1 MNHKW
6 IFFFTLILA
15 SLGCKKGPP
24 DGNYCAKV
32 IYQNPDAKK
41 QSSYTLIVEV
51 KDNQLISISFPEEH
65 YDQSAIKAIKIPK
78 DGKFTVVSLSGIV
91 YKVEMKGPADEC
103 MNAVN
108 MVQCKGKSKDGKR
121 CKRFTTNKNA
131 LCWQHKDKVAE

>member
-1 MNHKW
+1 MNLKC
-6 IFFFTLILA
+6 ILFFTLILTGL
-15 SLGCKKGPP
+15 SCKKGPP

-65 YDQSAIKAIKIPK
+65 YDHSAIKAIKIPTE
-78 DGKFTVVSLSGIV
+78 GKLTVVSQSGSV

-103 MNAVN
+103 MKAVN
-108 MVQCKGKSKDGKR
+108 MVQCKAKSKDGKR
-121 CKRFTTNKNA
+121 CKRFTANKNA
-131 LCWQHKDKVAE
+131 LCWQHKDQIPK